1 MCHGLG
7 VEVGGQPCGVS
18 SSSPTFSWFLWS
30 KRMSSGLYS
39 KCIHTLS
46 HLTGAV
52 LKVLFSMPTN
62 ATSEK
67 HRGCFAFSFMSV
79 CPPILSGCHV
89 GVCPSCCL
97 DAEITY
103 TSKSSVRG
111 EGWIRLTVLEESI
124 LVGKTREPACR
135 KDLIAEAGGWL
146 VTLHLLSRNRKWT
159 GSGAWL

>member
-1 MCHGLG
+1 MCHDLG

-18 SSSPTFSWFLWS
+18 SSSPTFSWFLGS

-67 HRGCFAFSFMSV
+67 YRGCFAFSFLSV

-111 EGWIRLTVLEESI
+111 EGWIMLTVLEEHSPSWWGRHGSQHA
-124 LVGKTREPACR
+124 GKT
-135 KDLIAEAGGWL
+135 
-146 VTLHLLSRNRKWT
+146 
-159 GSGAWL
+159 